1 MSRVTCHV
9 ILQNESIENESVESS
24 RVESSRAESI
34 ENESIENES
43 IENESESVD
52 MEESNCNE
60 SKTKRSRQTEPTHL
74 VTSGL
79 STAVENDI
87 TRRGVITEEGTDCTE
102 DGVKERVDNALGK
115 GSREVMGRE
124 NGLMKGKVEDLY
136 IFTDKE
142 EVKTVVPAILTGK
155 RKYIKKDTEFWEAK
169 RLKGKGN
176 KKIVTRSGDV
186 KRSPGASN

>member
-1 MSRVTCHV
+1 
-9 ILQNESIENESVESS
+9 
-24 RVESSRAESI
+24 
-34 ENESIENES
+34 
-43 IENESESVD
+43 
-52 MEESNCNE
+52 
-60 SKTKRSRQTEPTHL
+60 
-74 VTSGL
+74 
-79 STAVENDI
+79 
-87 TRRGVITEEGTDCTE
+87 
-102 DGVKERVDNALGK
+102 
-115 GSREVMGRE
+115 MGRE

-142 EVKTVVPAILTGK
+142 EVKTVVPTTLTGK